1 MGCGRGAPPNGWKL
15 EVGAVG
21 DCALQREHGWR
32 RLRWD
37 SGAAD
42 DYQADALDTRE
53 ATATVVAVAKGS
65 PNPQAVLCRRTDFVH
80 MVCLLQA
87 AAGT

>member
-1 MGCGRGAPPNGWKL
+1 VPWVTVPCSANMAGEGC
-15 EVGAVG
+15 VGI
-21 DCALQREHGWR
+21 RER
-32 RLRWD
+32 RTTIR
-37 SGAAD
+37 
-42 DYQADALDTRE
+42 ADALDTRE